1 MKLLKNLTL
10 LCLCFVNVQLF
21 CQSIWGSQVVQFTQG
36 STNIGN
42 PVVLERSN
50 QEMAISSTLGQDEIN
65 FVSLGFGG
73 SITVKM
79 AQPIRNGEGQ
89 DLKIWETT
97 YNSPSCNVYPEKA
110 WVFASQDGCN
120 FLPLGLICQDEELDL
135 GDLNWAL
142 YIKIIDVSP
151 QNGFLRWG
159 EVDAFDVDAIEGYY
173 QETEMTPTEL
183 QSGWATQLISYTPG
197 LRKNG
202 TPITVA
208 RTNPNNA
215 LGIPQGTDVVNFVSL
230 GFGGSIVV
238 GLDFAKFNQ
247 PGWDLQFV
255 ETSFGNPSCE
265 NYPEKAFVEV
275 SKDLENWYYVD
286 IVCLDGYLDVQ
297 TTDWFKYIRIT
308 DRSRATEFSASADGY
323 DVDGILTIQ
332 ECPTNTTNTQA
343 RVIVD
348 YDDIYTPDD
357 DSYEILYPNP
367 FSDMI
372 NLTITE
378 EVEIS
383 VMDYTGRVVKN
394 FKANGKFLTDDLK
407 SGWYYF
413 QVREKNGKTSTYRL
427 VKR

>member
-1 MKLLKNLTL
+1 MKLLKKLSVL
-10 LCLCFVNVQLF
+10 LCLCFVSAHLYS
-21 CQSIWGSQVVQFTQG
+21 QSIWGGQVVNFTQG

-42 PVVLERSN
+42 PIVSERSN
-50 QEMAISSTLGQDEIN
+50 PEMALSSTTGQDVIN

-89 DLKIWETT
+89 DFKVWETT
-97 YNSPSCNVYPEKA
+97 FNSPSCNVYPEKA

-120 FLPLGLICQDEELDL
+120 FLPLGMICQDEGLDL
-135 GDLNWAL
+135 GELNWAL
-142 YIKIIDVSP
+142 YIKIIDASP
-151 QNGFLRWG
+151 QDGFKRNG
-159 EVDAFDVDAIEGYY
+159 EVDAFDVDAIEAYY
-173 QETEMTPTEL
+173 QETEMVPTEL
-183 QSGWATQLISYTPG
+183 QDGYATELISYVPG

-202 TPITVA
+202 TPITPA
-208 RTNPNNA
+208 RTNANNA

-230 GFGGSIVV
+230 GFGGTLIV

-255 ETSFGNPSCE
+255 ETSYGNPSCE
-265 NYPEKAFVEV
+265 NYPEKALVEV
-275 SKDLENWYYVD
+275 SKDLEYWYYVD
-286 IVCLDGYLDVQ
+286 VVCLDGYLDVQ
-297 TTDWFKYIRIT
+297 TADWFKYIRIT
-308 DRSRATEFSASADGY
+308 DRSRATDFSSSADGY

-332 ECPTNTTNTQA
+332 ECPTSPHA
-343 RVIVD
+343 KVIVD

-367 FSDMI
+367 FSDII
-372 NLTITE
+372 NLTINE

-383 VMDYTGRVVKN
+383 IMDYTGRIVKN
-394 FKANGKFLTDDLK
+394 LKANGKFLTDDLK

-427 VKR
+427 VKQ